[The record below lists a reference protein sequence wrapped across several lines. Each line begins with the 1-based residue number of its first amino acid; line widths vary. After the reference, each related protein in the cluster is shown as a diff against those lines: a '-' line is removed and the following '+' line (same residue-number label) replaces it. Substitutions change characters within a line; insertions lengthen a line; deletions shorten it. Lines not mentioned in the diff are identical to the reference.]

1 MNKILV
7 RTSFAAVGGLLAL
20 GMGATAFAA
29 NPSSGPGW
37 GGNAT
42 VTPTLTASTPSMS
55 DAVKADL
62 VFSRD
67 EERMARDLYAAIADL
82 YDGALPFAHITTSEQ
97 RHFDAVGVLLDR
109 YGLADPAEG
118 KAPGVYAN
126 SDIQAMYD
134 SWLARAKTSLTE
146 AYQVGIELE
155 QRDIADLEDAAAN
168 ALPADVARVLGN
180 LLDGSQRHLK
190 SFTSAAEGTYE
201 PGGADPQ
208 AGAGPSGQPE
218 SGNGFGGRGG
228 QQQNGRGPGLCIN
241 R

>member
-180 LLDGSQRHLK
+180 LLDGSRMHLK
-190 SFTSAAEGTYE
+190 SFTSAAEGTYA
-201 PGGADPQ
+201 PGTAGPR
-208 AGAGPSGQPE
+208 AGAGPSGQ
-218 SGNGFGGRGG
+218 SGTGNGSGGRAG
-228 QQQNGRGPGLCIN
+228 QQNGPGPGLCIK